1 MRFIFLFFLF
11 ATFQLCAQEELLF
24 QQPSL
29 PILQLADY
37 ERPPSISMDSKKEM
51 VLFSYRETYKTL
63 QDLNQEELRLGGL
76 RVNPILNISSTQSY
90 VTNLKLRMLS
100 DLKA

>member
-1 MRFIFLFFLF
+1 MRLIIVFFIL
-11 ATFQLCAQEELLF
+11 ATFQIFAQEDLLF
-24 QQPSL
+24 QKSPA

-37 ERPPSISMDSKKEM
+37 ETSPSISMDSKKEM

-90 VTNLKLRMLS
+90 LTNLKLRALS
-100 DLKA
+100 DV